1 MSNAKTKKKK
11 LTVILL
17 CISIL
22 LMLLSSIGAS
32 LIQTDFGKVEVTEFK
47 IPTNNGRWIS
57 GTLFKPK
64 YASAESPVP
73 LVVSCHGYLNNSKMQ
88 DINAI
93 ELSRRGVAVITYDA
107 YFHGK
112 SSSSNADIMTSTMT
126 DGIGMVSVVDYAY
139 DELDYIDK
147 EHIGILGHSM
157 GGMAVWA
164 TLMYYQTQEIN
175 KVQAGM
181 PMGFLIFSNDETF
194 QMIDANVGIDYAK
207 YDEGGYTNAEGT
219 GILSPSSPEVLAA
232 INSIY
237 LRRNWK
243 VLRKCRRPHIACCL
257 QSIRN
262 PSGYAFFI
270 GECLLCSRFLF
281 CLL

>member
-1 MSNAKTKKKK
+1 MSNAKTKKQK

-139 DELDYIDK
+139 
-147 EHIGILGHSM
+147 
-157 GGMAVWA
+157 
-164 TLMYYQTQEIN
+164 QTQEIN

-181 PMGFLIFSNDETF
+181 PMGFLMFSNDETF

-207 YDEGGYTNAEGT
+207 YDEGGYANAEGT
-219 GILSPSSPEVLAA
+219 GILTPSSPEVLAA

-237 LRRNWK
+237 PEEKAYLRRNWK
-243 VLRKCRRPHIACCL
+243 ILRKCRRPHIACCL
-257 QSIRN
+257 QSVRN
-262 PSGYAFFI
+262 PPGYAFFI
-270 GECLLCSRFLF
+270 GERLLCSRFLF

>member
-1 MSNAKTKKKK
+1 M
-11 LTVILL
+11 
-17 CISIL
+17 
-22 LMLLSSIGAS
+22 
-32 LIQTDFGKVEVTEFK
+32 DF
-47 IPTNNGRWIS
+47 R
-57 GTLFKPK
+57 TLFKPK

-157 GGMAVWA
+157 VVWLSGQHLCIIRHRKSIKCRLA
-164 TLMYYQTQEIN
+164 CQWD
-175 KVQAGM
+175 
-181 PMGFLIFSNDETF
+181 FLCF
-194 QMIDANVGIDYAK
+194 QMMK
-207 YDEGGYTNAEGT
+207 
-219 GILSPSSPEVLAA
+219 
-232 INSIY
+232 
-237 LRRNWK
+237 
-243 VLRKCRRPHIACCL
+243 H
-257 QSIRN
+257 
-262 PSGYAFFI
+262 
-270 GECLLCSRFLF
+270 SR
-281 CLL
+281 

>member
-1 MSNAKTKKKK
+1 MSNAKTKKQK

-107 YFHGK
+107 YFHG
-112 SSSSNADIMTSTMT
+112 
-126 DGIGMVSVVDYAY
+126 
-139 DELDYIDK
+139 
-147 EHIGILGHSM
+147 
-157 GGMAVWA
+157 
-164 TLMYYQTQEIN
+164 
-175 KVQAGM
+175 
-181 PMGFLIFSNDETF
+181 
-194 QMIDANVGIDYAK
+194 
-207 YDEGGYTNAEGT
+207 
-219 GILSPSSPEVLAA
+219 
-232 INSIY
+232 
-237 LRRNWK
+237 
-243 VLRKCRRPHIACCL
+243 
-257 QSIRN
+257 
-262 PSGYAFFI
+262 
-270 GECLLCSRFLF
+270 
-281 CLL
+281 